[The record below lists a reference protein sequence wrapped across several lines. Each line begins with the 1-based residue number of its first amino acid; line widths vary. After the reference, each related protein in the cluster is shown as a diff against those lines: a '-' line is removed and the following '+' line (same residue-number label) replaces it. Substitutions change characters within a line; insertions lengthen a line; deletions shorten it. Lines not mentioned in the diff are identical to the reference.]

1 MILYIDAR
9 TASIILNL
17 HFVVSCFLSKYGILL
32 VNFER
37 HFINRTSVTRYIL
50 IRNMPIISLIKLHH
64 SSLIHLSFILHH
76 RYEVIPNEER
86 DRSNFEFL

>member
-37 HFINRTSVTRYIL
+37 HFINTS
-50 IRNMPIISLIKLHH
+50 
-64 SSLIHLSFILHH
+64 
-76 RYEVIPNEER
+76 YECHTLYTYTQHAY
-86 DRSNFEFL
+86 NFFN